1 MNIEKLTNG
10 IILIGI
16 GILFLL
22 SNLGMIHWSIF
33 HVLLQL
39 WPLILIVVGI
49 NLILKN
55 RYIVVI
61 ITWLLF
67 FAAIITYG
75 FVFHEKFEAGITATN
90 ETFTIVRQE
99 ETTEAKLDL
108 NIGAAK
114 VSLDS
119 KTGHLIYA
127 SINPQR
133 IKSNVK
139 YRNNQKEAVIQF
151 DHIKLAEKN
160 ISSISD
166 HYQFSLNDDVIWH
179 IDADMGASSGD
190 MDFSSIQVKKLD
202 LDVGA
207 SNLNLKFGDTYHD
220 VSEID
225 IDAGAS
231 NIDIILSKTSGVKL
245 KLDGLVSKGNV
256 EVLGWQKTGDYYYSP
271 NYQEAASKLHF
282 DVSMGVGKFG
292 IGLY

>member
-22 SNLGMIHWSIF
+22 INLGVIHFHWSIF

-75 FVFHEKFEAGITATN
+75 FV
-90 ETFTIVRQE
+90 
-99 ETTEAKLDL
+99 
-108 NIGAAK
+108 
-114 VSLDS
+114 S
-119 KTGHLIYA
+119 
-127 SINPQR
+127 
-133 IKSNVK
+133 
-139 YRNNQKEAVIQF
+139 QK
-151 DHIKLAEKN
+151 N
-160 ISSISD
+160 
-166 HYQFSLNDDVIWH
+166 
-179 IDADMGASSGD
+179 
-190 MDFSSIQVKKLD
+190 
-202 LDVGA
+202 
-207 SNLNLKFGDTYHD
+207 
-220 VSEID
+220 
-225 IDAGAS
+225 
-231 NIDIILSKTSGVKL
+231 
-245 KLDGLVSKGNV
+245 NV
-256 EVLGWQKTGDYYYSP
+256 ESLGWQKNGDYYYSP

-292 IGLY
+292 IDLY